1 MIRSRDILNATQFA
15 LVCSA
20 GLVVLSSSPAAL
32 AKPPAPTTP
41 TPAPAPTPAPSPVPS
56 LDDLLKLKPPGAGK
70 SAGPGSTPGSTIGT
84 PGGGAKPAE
93 PGKPGDAKPAEK
105 DETSPAGR
113 DGQSSRAQSNP
124 LTEAVDLMLDASGRL
139 NTAGDTSIQTQRI
152 QQSAIDKLDA
162 LISQAKK
169 QQQKKKKQ
177 QSKQQKQDQ
186 QDPSSQPKDQQQSQA
201 QQQQPQQQPG
211 RMDSADRTDADLPAG
226 QGPALSPALEAARAS
241 WGNLPA
247 RIRDLLTQG
256 SGEKFSGM
264 YQQMTED
271 YYRKLGEKPEEKR

>member
-1 MIRSRDILNATQFA
+1 MNRPLDILRAAPVA
-15 LVCSA
+15 LVCGA
-20 GLVVLSSSPAAL
+20 GLMCTGVAGAKPAQPPAQPPVQAPGSPA
-32 AKPPAPTTP
+32 PAS
-41 TPAPAPTPAPSPVPS
+41 PAPAPIPS
-56 LDDLLKLKPPGAGK
+56 LDDLLKLTPPA
-70 SAGPGSTPGSTIGT
+70 
-84 PGGGAKPAE
+84 
-93 PGKPGDAKPAEK
+93 PGKPGDRATEKGTKPAAPKPTDLTKPAEKPAEK
-105 DETSPAGR
+105 DESSPAGR
-113 DGQSSRAQSNP
+113 DGQSSRAQANP

-139 NTAGDTSIQTQRI
+139 STAGDTSIQTQRI

-169 QQQKKKKQ
+169 KQQKKKQ

-186 QDPSSQPKDQQQSQA
+186 QDPSSQKQEQQQSQG
-201 QQQQPQQQPG
+201 QQQKPQQQPG

-226 QGPALSPALEAARAS
+226 QGAALSPALEAARAS